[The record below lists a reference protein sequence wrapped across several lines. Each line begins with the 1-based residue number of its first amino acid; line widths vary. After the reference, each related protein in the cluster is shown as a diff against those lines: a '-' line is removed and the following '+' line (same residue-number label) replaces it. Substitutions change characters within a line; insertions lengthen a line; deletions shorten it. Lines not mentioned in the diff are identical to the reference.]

1 MPEWLVL
8 LLLALATWRL
18 SSLLVSEDGPWRMF
32 RRIRRWA
39 RAGEW
44 SQKGMDGNRLC
55 PAEVQEVMMNAGRP
69 EGFFSGLLSCIWCTS
84 VWVAAGLTA
93 LYLIWPPGAVGFSLV
108 FALSAAAIF
117 IDRVL

>member
-1 MPEWLVL
+1 MDPLTACVL
-8 LLLALATWRL
+8 GLATWRL
-18 SSLLVSEDGPWRMF
+18 SSLLVVEDGPWRVF

-55 PAEVQEVMMNAGRP
+55 PAEVQEVMMNAGRS

-84 VWVAAGLTA
+84 VWVAAGLA
-93 LYLIWPPGAVGFSLV
+93 LGFFLLPVPAFYFALV
-108 FALSAAAIF
+108 FALSSVAIL
-117 IDRVL
+117 IERIV